1 MSTIVSVATASWP
14 AELDAGHATES
25 VLLASSS
32 SSSSGRRELS
42 IYRESDNGLL
52 LRLVERIWSD
62 TQPPTCQIIERFL
75 DLQEDTVL
83 PIYAVSA
90 PPRAEWDME
99 VLYAKGKSPI
109 VYQLRDRQQVFRM
122 QRVLTGYRAA
132 KHFENIR
139 CTVIYKNRR
148 LPVVGRAL
156 SMQGKGEVQLW
167 RWPKAQPSNFPL
179 PLSPASSHTGSLP
192 PQRELTRS
200 MVPDTVRRHSGVSVQ
215 SDLRGQERVVL
226 ISSPPP
232 VLVVFMQENK
242 QYTMLKTDGKLS
254 LVRI

>member
-14 AELDAGHATES
+14 VELDAGHATES

-32 SSSSGRRELS
+32 SSGRRELS
-42 IYRESDNGLL
+42 IYCESDNGLL

-62 TQPPTCQIIERFL
+62 TEPPTCQQIERFL
-75 DLQEDTVL
+75 DLEDDTVL

-167 RWPKAQPSNFPL
+167 RWPKAQPSNVPL

-192 PQRELTRS
+192 LQRESTRS
-200 MVPDTVRRHSGVSVQ
+200 MVPDTVCPVSVQ

-232 VLVVFMQENK
+232 VLVVFMQENE

-254 LVRI
+254 LVRT